1 MSSEFSFFK
10 RQNIKDFFA
19 EKEAAPRKKWGQN
32 FLTDRNIIDI
42 ICKHIE
48 NHPGFSEA
56 DELIEIGP
64 GLGAITHI
72 LSRSGKKMSVLE
84 IDPVLIEN
92 LKIQNYSVEI
102 LEGDALQTISSFREK
117 KVFAAGNLPYSIS
130 SELMAAI
137 CRELPLCTGGI
148 FMLQR
153 EFAERIAKEVS
164 SLSIFLHS
172 FGEWE
177 LLKIVSPG
185 CFYPVPDA
193 TSALLK
199 YTPYPEKILSP
210 EETVSLEKILKSFF
224 WGKRKTVSRILQDSP
239 FLNESERKNLGEL
252 IDRENSDL
260 IKFRPE
266 DIDKKIYYTL
276 AKKSEFLRMEA

>member
-1 MSSEFSFFK
+1 MNAEFPFFK

-19 EKEAAPRKKWGQN
+19 ENEAAPRKKWGQN

-48 NHPGFSEA
+48 NHSGFSAAE
-56 DELIEIGP
+56 ELIEIGP

-72 LSRSGKKMSVLE
+72 LSRLEKKMTVLE

-92 LKIQNYSVEI
+92 LKIQNYAVEI
-102 LEGDALQTISSFREK
+102 LEGDALETVRGFREK
-117 KVFAAGNLPYSIS
+117 RVFAAGNLPYSIS
-130 SELMAAI
+130 SELMTSI

-172 FGEWE
+172 FGNWE

-185 CFYPVPDA
+185 CFYPVPEA

-199 YTPYPEKILSP
+199 YIPYPQKILNP
-210 EETVSLEKILKSFF
+210 EETFSLERILKSFF

-239 FLNESERKNLGEL
+239 FLSEEERKKLGDL
-252 IDRENSDL
+252 IENENSDL
-260 IKFRPE
+260 LKLRPE
-266 DIDKKIYYTL
+266 DIDKSIYYQL
-276 AKKSEFLRMEA
+276 AKKAEFLKQ